1 MARQGTPF
9 VVKIHFIGEKSNEEI
24 DNIFADFYIG
34 QVKKVL
40 DNHNL
45 DGEKKLRVIDRLL
58 TYFQTTRET

>member
-1 MARQGTPF
+1 MARQATPF

-45 DGEKKLRVIDRLL
+45 DGEKQLRVIDRLL

>member
-45 DGEKKLRVIDRLL
+45 DGEKQLRVIDRLL